1 MQAKNTCM
9 GHAGQLRRIANLM
22 QSSGMEV
29 PAWMLQLRKEKTVLK
44 QRLKDCKESMPHP
57 KPKKLLRTKRKQ

>member
-1 MQAKNTCM
+1 MH

-29 PAWMLQLRKEKTVLK
+29 PAWMLQLRKEKTILK
-44 QRLKDCKESMPHP
+44 QRLKDRKESMPHP
-57 KPKKLLRTKRKQ
+57 KQKQFLRTKRKRSAA